1 MSTYLEPEM
10 FQVLRIEVV
19 KKKKKDEIL
28 RLYRVYSLVEKS
40 KR

>member
-19 KKKKKDEIL
+19 KKKKDEIL
-28 RLYRVYSLVEKS
+28 RLYRVYSLFEKS